1 MAGLDRREEVWS
13 ALNAVTDPEIDESVV
28 SLEFVTE
35 VTIDSSNRVE
45 IDFRLPTY
53 WCAPN
58 FAFLM
63 ASDMRDAVTA
73 LGWVKDVSVRLFD
86 HFSADLINR
95 SVALRQDFRDAFP
108 GETDDDLSA
117 IRLKFLGQAFE
128 RRQELLLQYLMAR
141 GYGPEWIARAGL
153 SELIGLELD
162 QQGIALRNLYLFTRR
177 KIDPNAEENAL
188 AFTTQDGMPLNGP
201 ELKSYLR
208 KIAATR
214 RNAEFN
220 GFICRSLLS
229 ERVKR
234 SQSENPEV
242 SGEISVPGKKSTPA
256 SAVKEGISFTKGA
269 PIRRPLGSF
278 GELR

>member
-1 MAGLDRREEVWS
+1 
-13 ALNAVTDPEIDESVV
+13 LNS
-28 SLEFVTE
+28 
-35 VTIDSSNRVE
+35 
-45 IDFRLPTY
+45 
-53 WCAPN
+53 
-58 FAFLM
+58 
-63 ASDMRDAVTA
+63 
-73 LGWVKDVSVRLFD
+73 
-86 HFSADLINR
+86 
-95 SVALRQDFRDAFP
+95 Q
-108 GETDDDLSA
+108 
-117 IRLKFLGQAFE
+117 
-128 RRQELLLQYLMAR
+128 
-141 GYGPEWIARAGL
+141 
-153 SELIGLELD
+153 
-162 QQGIALRNLYLFTRR
+162 
-177 KIDPNAEENAL
+177 
-188 AFTTQDGMPLNGP
+188 

-242 SGEISVPGKKSTPA
+242 SGEISVPGKKSIPA

>member
-1 MAGLDRREEVWS
+1 MACLDRREEVWS
-13 ALNAVTDPEIDESVV
+13 ALDAVTDPEIDESVV
-28 SLEFVTE
+28 SLDFVTE
-35 VTIDSSNRVE
+35 LKIDSSNRVE
-45 IDFRLPTY
+45 IEFRLPTY

-73 LGWVKDVSVRLFD
+73 LEWVRDVSVRLSD

-117 IRLKFLGQAFE
+117 IRQKFLGQAFE

-141 GYGPEWIARAGL
+141 GYGPDWIARASL

-162 QQGIALRNLYLFTRR
+162 QEGIALRNLYLFILRR
-177 KIDPNAEENAL
+177 MDPHAREEAL
-188 AFTTQDGMPLNGP
+188 AFTMANKRPLDNQDLRT
-201 ELKSYLR
+201 YLR

-234 SQSENPEV
+234 E
-242 SGEISVPGKKSTPA
+242 SVRKS
-256 SAVKEGISFTKGA
+256 
-269 PIRRPLGSF
+269 
-278 GELR
+278 

>member
-1 MAGLDRREEVWS
+1 MAGLDRGEEVWS

-73 LGWVKDVSVRLFD
+73 LEWVKDVSVRLFD

-117 IRLKFLGQAFE
+117 IRQKFLGQAFE

-141 GYGPEWIARAGL
+141 GYGPDWIARASL
-153 SELIGLELD
+153 SELSGLELD
-162 QQGIALRNLYLFTRR
+162 QEGIARRNLYLFILRR
-177 KIDPNAEENAL
+177 MDPDAGEEAL
-188 AFTTQDGMPLNGP
+188 AFITQDGMPLNSQ

-234 SQSENPEV
+234 SQSENSAL
-242 SGEISVPGKKSTPA
+242 SGEIPAPEKKSIGTL
-256 SAVKEGISFTKGA
+256 AVKEGISFHERSTNQA
-269 PIRRPLGSF
+269 SL
-278 GELR
+278 

>member
-1 MAGLDRREEVWS
+1 MACLDRREEVWS
-13 ALNAVTDPEIDESVV
+13 ALDAVTDPEIDESVV
-28 SLEFVTE
+28 SLDFVTE
-35 VTIDSSNRVE
+35 LKIDSSNRVE
-45 IDFRLPTY
+45 IEFRLPTY

-73 LGWVKDVSVRLFD
+73 LEWVRDVSVRLSD

-95 SVALRQDFRDAFP
+95 SVALGQDFRDAFP

-117 IRLKFLGQAFE
+117 IRQKFLGQAFE
-128 RRQELLLQYLMAR
+128 RRQELLLRYLMAR
-141 GYGPEWIARAGL
+141 GYGPDWIARARL

-162 QQGIALRNLYLFTRR
+162 QEGVALRNLYLFILRR
-177 KIDPNAEENAL
+177 MDSDAGEEAL
-188 AFTTQDGMPLNGP
+188 AFTTANKRPLDNRD
-201 ELKSYLR
+201 LRTYLR

-234 SQSENPEV
+234 E
-242 SGEISVPGKKSTPA
+242 SVRKS
-256 SAVKEGISFTKGA
+256 
-269 PIRRPLGSF
+269 
-278 GELR
+278 

>member
-35 VTIDSSNRVE
+35 VNIDSSNRVE

-63 ASDMRDAVTA
+63 ASDMRDAVIA
-73 LGWVKDVSVRLFD
+73 LEWVKDVSVRLFD

-117 IRLKFLGQAFE
+117 IRQKFLGQAFE
-128 RRQELLLQYLMAR
+128 RRQELLLQYLTAR
-141 GYGPEWIARAGL
+141 GYGPDWIARASL

-162 QQGIALRNLYLFTRR
+162 QEGIALRNLYLFILRR
-177 KIDPNAEENAL
+177 MDPDAGEEAL
-188 AFTTQDGMPLNGP
+188 AFITQDRKPLNSQ

-234 SQSENPEV
+234 SESENPEV
-242 SGEISVPGKKSTPA
+242 ERRDL
-256 SAVKEGISFTKGA
+256 SA
-269 PIRRPLGSF
+269 
-278 GELR
+278 

>member
-1 MAGLDRREEVWS
+1 MAFPDRTEEVWS
-13 ALNAVTDPEIDESVV
+13 ALNMVTDPEIDESVV
-28 SLEFVTE
+28 SLDFVTD
-35 VTIDSSNRVE
+35 VTIDSSNRVA

-63 ASDMRDAVTA
+63 ASDMRDAVTS
-73 LGWVKDVSVRLFD
+73 LGWVRDVSVKLFD

-117 IRLKFLGQAFE
+117 IRQKFLGQAFE
-128 RRQELLLQYLMAR
+128 RRQELLLRYLSTR
-141 GYGPEWIARAGL
+141 GYDGDWIASVLL
-153 SELIGLELD
+153 SELVDLPLD
-162 QQGIALRNLYLFTRR
+162 QEGISLRNLYLFIRR
-177 KIDPNAEENAL
+177 KIDPNAGENAL
-188 AFTTQDGMPLNGP
+188 AFNTQDGMPLNTQ

-234 SQSENPEV
+234 SW
-242 SGEISVPGKKSTPA
+242 
-256 SAVKEGISFTKGA
+256 
-269 PIRRPLGSF
+269 
-278 GELR
+278 

>member
-1 MAGLDRREEVWS
+1 MACLDRREEVWS
-13 ALNAVTDPEIDESVV
+13 ALDAVTDPEIDESVV
-28 SLEFVTE
+28 SLDFVTE
-35 VTIDSSNRVE
+35 LNIDSSNRVE
-45 IDFRLPTY
+45 IEFRLPTY

-73 LGWVKDVSVRLFD
+73 LEWVRDVSVRLSD

-117 IRLKFLGQAFE
+117 IRQKFLGQAFE

-141 GYGPEWIARAGL
+141 GYGPDWIARASL

-162 QQGIALRNLYLFTRR
+162 QEGIALRNLYLFILRR
-177 KIDPNAEENAL
+177 MDPDGEEEAL
-188 AFTTQDGMPLNGP
+188 AFTTANKRPLDNQDLR
-201 ELKSYLR
+201 SYLR

-234 SQSENPEV
+234 E
-242 SGEISVPGKKSTPA
+242 SVRKS
-256 SAVKEGISFTKGA
+256 
-269 PIRRPLGSF
+269 
-278 GELR
+278 

>member
-1 MAGLDRREEVWS
+1 MACLDRREEVWS
-13 ALNAVTDPEIDESVV
+13 ALDAVTDPEIDESVV
-28 SLEFVTE
+28 SLDFVTE
-35 VTIDSSNRVE
+35 LKIDSSNRVE
-45 IDFRLPTY
+45 IEFRLPTY

-73 LGWVKDVSVRLFD
+73 LEWVRDVSVRLSD

-117 IRLKFLGQAFE
+117 IRQKFLGQAFE

-141 GYGPEWIARAGL
+141 GYGPDWIARASL

-162 QQGIALRNLYLFTRR
+162 QEGVGLRNLYLFILRR
-177 KIDPNAEENAL
+177 MDPNGEEEVL
-188 AFTTQDGMPLNGP
+188 AFTTANKGPLDNQDLRA
-201 ELKSYLR
+201 YLR

-234 SQSENPEV
+234 E
-242 SGEISVPGKKSTPA
+242 SVRKS
-256 SAVKEGISFTKGA
+256 
-269 PIRRPLGSF
+269 
-278 GELR
+278 

>member
-1 MAGLDRREEVWS
+1 MPDVDQTQEVWS
-13 ALNAVTDPEIDESVV
+13 ALGTVTDPEIDESVT
-28 SLEFVTE
+28 SLEFVTSVRIE
-35 VTIDSSNRVE
+35 SGNKVE

-73 LGWVKDVSVRLFD
+73 LEWVRDVSVRLSD

-117 IRLKFLGQAFE
+117 IRQKFLGQAFE
-128 RRQELLLQYLMAR
+128 RRQELLLQCLIAR
-141 GYGPEWIARAGL
+141 GYGPDWIARASL

-162 QQGIALRNLYLFTRR
+162 QEGIALRNLYLFILR
-177 KIDPNAEENAL
+177 KMDPDAGEEAL
-188 AFTTQDGMPLNGP
+188 AFTTANKRPLDNQDLRT
-201 ELKSYLR
+201 YLR

-234 SQSENPEV
+234 E
-242 SGEISVPGKKSTPA
+242 SVRK
-256 SAVKEGISFTKGA
+256 
-269 PIRRPLGSF
+269 
-278 GELR
+278 

>member
-35 VTIDSSNRVE
+35 VNIDSSNRVE

-73 LGWVKDVSVRLFD
+73 LEWVKDVSVRLFD

-117 IRLKFLGQAFE
+117 IRQKFLGQAFE
-128 RRQELLLQYLMAR
+128 RRQELLLQRLMAR
-141 GYGPEWIARAGL
+141 GYGGDWIASVLL
-153 SELIGLELD
+153 SELVDLRLD
-162 QQGIALRNLYLFTRR
+162 QEGDSLRNLYLFIRR
-177 KIDPNAEENAL
+177 KIDPNVGENAL
-188 AFTTQDGMPLNGP
+188 AFITQDGMPLNSQ

-242 SGEISVPGKKSTPA
+242 ERRDF
-256 SAVKEGISFTKGA
+256 SA
-269 PIRRPLGSF
+269 
-278 GELR
+278 

>member
-1 MAGLDRREEVWS
+1 MACLDRREEVWS
-13 ALNAVTDPEIDESVV
+13 ALDAVTDPEIDESVV
-28 SLEFVTE
+28 SLDFVTE
-35 VTIDSSNRVE
+35 LKIDSSNRVE
-45 IDFRLPTY
+45 IEFRLPTY

-73 LGWVKDVSVRLFD
+73 LEWVRDVSVRLSD

-95 SVALRQDFRDAFP
+95 SVALGQDFRDAFP

-117 IRLKFLGQAFE
+117 IRQKFLGQAFE

-141 GYGPEWIARAGL
+141 GYGPDWIARARL

-162 QQGIALRNLYLFTRR
+162 QEGVALRNLYLFILRR
-177 KIDPNAEENAL
+177 MDSDAGEEAL
-188 AFTTQDGMPLNGP
+188 AFTTANKRPLDNRD
-201 ELKSYLR
+201 LRTYLR

-234 SQSENPEV
+234 E
-242 SGEISVPGKKSTPA
+242 SVRKS
-256 SAVKEGISFTKGA
+256 
-269 PIRRPLGSF
+269 
-278 GELR
+278 

>member
-1 MAGLDRREEVWS
+1 MAFPDRREEVWS
-13 ALNAVTDPEIDESVV
+13 ALDTVTDPEIDESVV
-28 SLEFVTE
+28 SLDFVTE
-35 VTIDSSNRVE
+35 LKIDSSNRVE
-45 IDFRLPTY
+45 IEFRLPTY

-73 LGWVKDVSVRLFD
+73 LEWVRDVSVRLSD

-117 IRLKFLGQAFE
+117 IRQKFLGQAFE

-141 GYGPEWIARAGL
+141 GYGPDWIARASL

-162 QQGIALRNLYLFTRR
+162 QEGIALRNLYLFILRR
-177 KIDPNAEENAL
+177 MDPDAGEEAL
-188 AFTTQDGMPLNGP
+188 AFTTAKKRPLDNQDLRT
-201 ELKSYLR
+201 YLR

-234 SQSENPEV
+234 E
-242 SGEISVPGKKSTPA
+242 SVRES
-256 SAVKEGISFTKGA
+256 
-269 PIRRPLGSF
+269 
-278 GELR
+278 

>member
-1 MAGLDRREEVWS
+1 MACLDRREEVWS
-13 ALNAVTDPEIDESVV
+13 ALDAVTDPEIDESVV
-28 SLEFVTE
+28 SLDFVTE
-35 VTIDSSNRVE
+35 LKIDSSNRVE
-45 IDFRLPTY
+45 IEFRLPTY

-73 LGWVKDVSVRLFD
+73 LEWVRDVSVRLSD

-117 IRLKFLGQAFE
+117 IRQKFLGQAFE

-141 GYGPEWIARAGL
+141 GYGPDWIARASL

-162 QQGIALRNLYLFTRR
+162 QEGIGLRNLYLFILRR
-177 KIDPNAEENAL
+177 MDPNGEEEVL
-188 AFTTQDGMPLNGP
+188 AFTTANKRPLDNQDLRA
-201 ELKSYLR
+201 YLR

-234 SQSENPEV
+234 E
-242 SGEISVPGKKSTPA
+242 SVRES
-256 SAVKEGISFTKGA
+256 
-269 PIRRPLGSF
+269 
-278 GELR
+278 

>member
-1 MAGLDRREEVWS
+1 V
-13 ALNAVTDPEIDESVV
+13 N
-28 SLEFVTE
+28 
-35 VTIDSSNRVE
+35 IDSSNRVE

-63 ASDMRDAVTA
+63 ASDMRDVVTA
-73 LGWVKDVSVRLFD
+73 LEWVKDVSVRLFD

-117 IRLKFLGQAFE
+117 IRQKFLGQAFE
-128 RRQELLLQYLMAR
+128 RRQELLLQYLTAR
-141 GYGPEWIARAGL
+141 GYGPDWIARASL

-162 QQGIALRNLYLFTRR
+162 QEGIALRNLYLFILRR
-177 KIDPNAEENAL
+177 MDPDAGKEVL
-188 AFTTQDGMPLNGP
+188 AFITQDGMPLNSQ

-234 SQSENPEV
+234 TGPENPEV
-242 SGEISVPGKKSTPA
+242 ERRDL
-256 SAVKEGISFTKGA
+256 SA
-269 PIRRPLGSF
+269 
-278 GELR
+278 

>member
-35 VTIDSSNRVE
+35 VTIDSSNRVK

-63 ASDMRDAVTA
+63 ASDMRDAVTV
-73 LGWVKDVSVRLFD
+73 LEWVKDVSVRLFD

-117 IRLKFLGQAFE
+117 IRQKFLGQAFE
-128 RRQELLLQYLMAR
+128 RRQELLLQYLTAR
-141 GYGPEWIARAGL
+141 GYGPDWIARASL

-162 QQGIALRNLYLFTRR
+162 QEGIALRNLYLFILRR
-177 KIDPNAEENAL
+177 MEPDAGEEAL
-188 AFTTQDGMPLNGP
+188 AFITQDGMPLNSQ

-234 SQSENPEV
+234 TESENPAV
-242 SGEISVPGKKSTPA
+242 SGEISVPEKESIEA
-256 SAVKEGISFTKGA
+256 SAVKEGISFHERSINQA
-269 PIRRPLGSF
+269 SF
-278 GELR
+278 RQPR